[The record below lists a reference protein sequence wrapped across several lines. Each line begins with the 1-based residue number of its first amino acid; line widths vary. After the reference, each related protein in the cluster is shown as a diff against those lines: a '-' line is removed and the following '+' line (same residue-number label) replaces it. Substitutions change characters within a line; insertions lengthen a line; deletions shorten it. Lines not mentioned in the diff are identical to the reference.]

1 MMICRPGVH
10 EIIMMMTIRL
20 RDCWLYLYDFEKVK
34 SLANVV

>member
-20 RDCWLYLYDFEKVK
+20 RDCWLLYDFEKVK
-34 SLANVV
+34 SSANVV